1 MSIDVHAHFWTD
13 SYLDKIAAL
22 GHGDTAAQRGLGAG
36 DGAEL
41 DARLELMDRAGV
53 ELQVLSASP
62 PLPHG
67 ADEAAAVD
75 AAHYVNDQ
83 YAELGASHSGRFAAF
98 ASLPLPH
105 LDASLAELGRA
116 LDDLGMVGVAMTTTI
131 MGQPLV
137 DSPAA
142 QLFAELDRRGTV
154 LYLHPA
160 GNAAC
165 TPLIA
170 GYHGTWSIGAPVED
184 TISMLH
190 LITHGIPSRHPRMKM
205 LNSHL
210 GGALPM
216 LLQRMDDQL
225 GWEAPETPET
235 PSLAARR
242 MWYDTVGHGHPP
254 ALRCAADSLGA
265 DRLVLGTDFPYQ
277 TGAAYERAVS
287 YVTSS
292 GLAPGDADRVLCAN
306 ARTLLGLTAS
316 GDAAPGRP
324 VPRAG
329 DPWEGPRLRS
339 GSTER
344 SSAGC
349 RARWRRAGPGGCL
362 KPPADLAARARQAAA
377 RSSRRSRPL
386 S

>member
-13 SYLDKIAAL
+13 AYLDMVAAL
-22 GHGDTAAQRGLGAG
+22 GHGDTAAQRGIGAG

-41 DARLELMDRAGV
+41 DARLALMDRAGV
-53 ELQVLSASP
+53 AMQVLSASP
-62 PLPHG
+62 QLPHG
-67 ADEAAAVD
+67 LDEAAAAG
-75 AAHYVNDQ
+75 AARYVNNQ
-83 YAELGASHSGRFAAF
+83 YADLAGRHPGRFAAF

-105 LDASLAELGRA
+105 LDASFDELGRA
-116 LDDLGMVGVAMTTTI
+116 LDDLGMAGVAMTTTI
-131 MGQPLV
+131 LNQPLV
-137 DSPAA
+137 DSPAV

-170 GYHGTWSIGAPVED
+170 NYHGTWSIGAPIED
-184 TISMLH
+184 TIAVFH
-190 LITHGIPSRHPRMKM
+190 LITHGIPSRYPRMKI

-216 LLQRMDDQL
+216 LLQRMDNQL
-225 GWEAPETPET
+225 GWEAPETPEK

-277 TGAAYERAVS
+277 NGAAYEHAVG
-287 YVTSS
+287 YITTS
-292 GLAPGDADRVLCAN
+292 GLADSDADGVLSAN
-306 ARTLLGLTAS
+306 AETLLGLGAA
-316 GDAAPGRP
+316 GDAAPG
-324 VPRAG
+324 
-329 DPWEGPRLRS
+329 GPA
-339 GSTER
+339 T
-344 SSAGC
+344 A
-349 RARWRRAGPGGCL
+349 
-362 KPPADLAARARQAAA
+362 PP
-377 RSSRRSRPL
+377 
-386 S
+386 